1 MPQMTAIAY
10 APLALPQ
17 LPRTL
22 PSGQVVLAVGILA
35 IVCTALAF
43 LLFFAL
49 IGEVGPVRATVI
61 TYFNPAVALLLG
73 VWLLR
78 EPLTLGAIIGFGL
91 ILAGSV
97 LATRRSSALARA
109 GASPSSNP

>member
-1 MPQMTAIAY
+1 MP
-10 APLALPQ
+10 
-17 LPRTL
+17 
-22 PSGQVVLAVGILA
+22 SSQVLLAVLTLA
-35 IVCTALAF
+35 VVCTALGF

-73 VWLLR
+73 VTLLG
-78 EPLTLGAIIGFGL
+78 EPFTVGAVVGFSL

-97 LATRRSSALARA
+97 LATRRTTSALAGRA
-109 GASPSSNP
+109 PLPSSGAWPAATRYRRE